1 MLFSIFYQVIKFT
14 VNIDGKLGSS
24 SKIITDPRI
33 FTDLRVL
40 AGDDSR
46 PAADGSY
53 KNLFWQNNPNSPVVV
68 SIINHIFHTGV

>member
-1 MLFSIFYQVIKFT
+1 MLFSILYQVIQFT
-14 VNIDGKLGSS
+14 VDIDGKLGSY
-24 SKIITDPRI
+24 KRNADPRI

-53 KNLFWQNNPNSPVVV
+53 KNLFWQNNPNSPVIV

>member
-14 VNIDGKLGSS
+14 LNIDGLEKGSR
-24 SKIITDPRI
+24 INTDPRI

-46 PAADGSY
+46 PAADASY
-53 KNLFWQNNPNSPVVV
+53 KNLFWQNNPHSPVVV
-68 SIINHIFHTGV
+68 SITNHTS

>member
-1 MLFSIFYQVIKFT
+1 MLFSIFYQVIYFT
-14 VNIDGKLGSS
+14 VGIDGKLGSYKKRS
-24 SKIITDPRI
+24 YPRI

>member
-1 MLFSIFYQVIKFT
+1 MLFSIFYQVIRFT
-14 VNIDGKLGSS
+14 ANIDGKLGSTE
-24 SKIITDPRI
+24 INTDPRI